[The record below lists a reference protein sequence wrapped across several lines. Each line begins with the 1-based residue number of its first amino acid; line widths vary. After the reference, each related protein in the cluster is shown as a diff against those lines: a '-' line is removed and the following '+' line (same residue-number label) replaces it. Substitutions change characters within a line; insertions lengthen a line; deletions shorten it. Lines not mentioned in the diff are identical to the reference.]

1 MFCSVKTY
9 TFGYLFHMLQ
19 QNVFKD
25 KDLIIL
31 TLIQH
36 WKELKNDLLQKH
48 EK

>member
-1 MFCSVKTY
+1 MFWSVKTY
-9 TFGYLFHMLQ
+9 MFGYLFHMLQ

>member
-1 MFCSVKTY
+1 MFD
-9 TFGYLFHMLQ
+9 YLFHMLQ

-36 WKELKNDLLQKH
+36 LKEK
-48 EK
+48 